1 MKMTRKD
8 TGGSKQIWKWVKIG
22 LTIVVIALI
31 ARAVM
36 WVAYARPPLAD
47 AVAALQS
54 DADVAVLEEPW
65 LAFSPVKEDINTG
78 FIFYPGGRINPQ
90 GYAALMHSIAAEGYL
105 VVVPE
110 MPINMAAFKPN
121 LADEIISAYPE
132 IDHWV
137 IGGHSVGG
145 TMAAQFVRDHPGQI
159 DGLIIWASYPADNAD
174 ISAFDLPVSLIYGE
188 LDPRVNAASVA
199 ERKHLLPADTVYVGI
214 EGGDHHQF
222 GSYLIKAEEDHAV
235 ISREDQFS
243 EIIQATL
250 GLMDSVRIEN

>member
-1 MKMTRKD
+1 MIKENSR
-8 TGGSKQIWKWVKIG
+8 GSKQSWKWVKIG
-22 LTIVVIALI
+22 LAIILIGLIV
-31 ARAVM
+31 RAVM
-36 WVAYARPPLAD
+36 WATYARPPLAD

-54 DADVAVLEEPW
+54 DTDVAVLVAPW
-65 LAFSPVKEDINTG
+65 LTFSPVKEAPNAG

-121 LADEIISAYPE
+121 LADEVISTYPE
-132 IDHWV
+132 ISHWV
-137 IGGHSVGG
+137 IGGHSLGG
-145 TMAAQFVRDHPGQI
+145 TMAAQYTKEHPDQI

-199 ERKHLLPADTVYVGI
+199 ERKHLLPTDTVYVAI

-222 GSYLIKAEEDHAV
+222 GSYQIKADEDHAA

-250 GLMDSVRIEN
+250 SLIESVRIEN

>member
-1 MKMTRKD
+1 MTQKTLRDSRK
-8 TGGSKQIWKWVKIG
+8 IWKWLKIG
-22 LTIVVIALI
+22 LVILFLGLMI
-31 ARAVM
+31 RGVI
-36 WVAYARPPLAD
+36 WVTYARPPLAD
-47 AVAALQS
+47 AVAALES
-54 DADVAVLEEPW
+54 DADVAVVEEPW
-65 LAFSPVKEDINTG
+65 LAFSPMKEEPKTG

-90 GYAALMHSIAAEGYL
+90 GYAAIMHSIAAEGYL
-105 VVVPE
+105 VVIPE

-132 IDHWV
+132 IAHWV

-145 TMAAQFVRDHPGQI
+145 TMAAQYTKNHPGQI

-199 ERKHLLPADTVYVGI
+199 ERKHLLPADTVYVVI

-222 GSYLIKAEEDHAV
+222 GSYQIKPEEHHAV
-235 ISREDQFS
+235 FSRADQFA

-250 GLMDSVRIEN
+250 RLLESVQIGN